1 MLYPCCRRIIYDKDE
16 GKLTLERDRFEDRT
30 KEVRE
35 VEIEE
40 LQDLHIFIDASS
52 IEIFVN
58 GGREVF
64 TARYF
69 PSREINQ
76 SPSVVEMKRSLN

>member
-1 MLYPCCRRIIYDKDE
+1 
-16 GKLTLERDRFEDRT
+16 
-30 KEVRE
+30 
-35 VEIEE
+35 
-40 LQDLHIFIDASS
+40 FIDSSS

-69 PSREINQ
+69 PSPGNKSISISGRNETKLKLKTWHLQREADQ
-76 SPSVVEMKRSLN
+76 